1 MVDSSF
7 LIDYQPFF
15 YLLYLHMCDNS
26 LSIVLL
32 SVFIVVDLCY
42 KIESSL

>member
-7 LIDYQPFF
+7 LIELSTIF
-15 YLLYLHMCDNS
+15 YLLYLRMCDNS